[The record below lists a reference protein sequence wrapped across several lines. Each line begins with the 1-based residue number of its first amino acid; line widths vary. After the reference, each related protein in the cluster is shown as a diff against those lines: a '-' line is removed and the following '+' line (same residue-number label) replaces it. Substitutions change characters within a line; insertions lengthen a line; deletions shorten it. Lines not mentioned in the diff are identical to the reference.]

1 VIPADK
7 DFYRK
12 EIMGEKTDSE
22 KTVSVADAIK
32 TQVLVNQ
39 ALINLLVD
47 KGIFTRE
54 EFMEHFRAVKQEL
67 EDAVKS
73 N

>member
-1 VIPADK
+1 MNPADK

>member
-1 VIPADK
+1 
-7 DFYRK
+7 
-12 EIMGEKTDSE
+12 MSEKTDSE

-39 ALINLLVD
+39 ALINLLVG
-47 KGIFTRE
+47 KGIFTKE